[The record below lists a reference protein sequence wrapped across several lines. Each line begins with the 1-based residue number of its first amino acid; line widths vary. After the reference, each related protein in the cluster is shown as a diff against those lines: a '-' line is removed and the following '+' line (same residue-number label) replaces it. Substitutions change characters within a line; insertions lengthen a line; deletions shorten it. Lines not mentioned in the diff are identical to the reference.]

1 MAPMSGRPKRF
12 LLAALMALL
21 ALNIWTGGPL
31 LAIWIGSRV
40 QGEGPPTMGAV
51 VTVIVALGAISFALY
66 QALQVASRAYDRAIG
81 ASAGPRTPAPWLR
94 SMRDERR
101 QYPGIGSELSAAERI
116 LVIVVIA
123 AFAAFEVWFFFFA
136 GSSIGSG

>member
-1 MAPMSGRPKRF
+1 MPPVSGRPKRF
-12 LLAALMALL
+12 MLATLMAIL

-51 VTVIVALGAISFALY
+51 VTVVVALGAISFALY
-66 QALQVASRAYDRAIG
+66 QALQATSRAYDRAVG
-81 ASAGPRTPAPWLR
+81 AAAGPRTPAPWLR
-94 SMRDERR
+94 SMRDERSN
-101 QYPGIGSELSAAERI
+101 YPGVASQLSMAERI

-123 AFAAFEVWFFFFA
+123 AFAAFEIWFFFFA

>member
-1 MAPMSGRPKRF
+1 MRFMSGRPRRF
-12 LLAALMALL
+12 LLASLMAVL

-40 QGEGPPTMGAV
+40 QGEGPPTMSAV
-51 VTVIVALGAISFALY
+51 VVVVVALGAISFGLY
-66 QALQVASRAYDRAIG
+66 QALQATSRAYDRATG
-81 ASAGPRTPAPWLR
+81 VTAGPRTPAPWLR
-94 SMRDERR
+94 SMRDERAH
-101 QYPGIGSELSAAERI
+101 QPGIASHLSMAERI

>member
-1 MAPMSGRPKRF
+1 MSGRLKRF
-12 LLAALMALL
+12 VLAALIALL

-51 VTVIVALGAISFALY
+51 VTVVVALVAISFALY
-66 QALQVASRAYDRAIG
+66 QALQAASRAYDRAIG
-81 ASAGPRTPAPWLR
+81 VTAGPRTPAPWLR

-101 QYPGIGSELSAAERI
+101 RSPGIASELSTAELI
-116 LVIVVIA
+116 IVIVVIA
-123 AFAAFEVWFFFFA
+123 AFAAFEIWFFFFA